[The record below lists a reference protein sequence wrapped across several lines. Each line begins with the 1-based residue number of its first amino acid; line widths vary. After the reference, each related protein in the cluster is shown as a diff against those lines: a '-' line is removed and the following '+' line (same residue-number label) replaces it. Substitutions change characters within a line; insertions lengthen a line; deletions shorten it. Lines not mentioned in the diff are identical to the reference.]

1 MIETRP
7 LTYTAAH
14 AGNIRPARYRDIRAM
29 LALFEEEVRAGRML
43 PRNPGEVR
51 ANIDNW
57 LVAEIDGNLAGCVS
71 LVFFGERKSQGD
83 LPVDDHSV
91 SHALCELRSLAVAPE
106 YRGNGLGSALISA
119 TLDLAGA
126 RGAARVL
133 ALTRS
138 VTLFE
143 NLGFYPSLVTN
154 FPEKV
159 WRDCRPCPFRHRC
172 DEVALLY
179 DLEQNEEQ
187 I

>member
-1 MIETRP
+1 LIEART
-7 LTYTAAH
+7 LTYPAAR
-14 AGNIRPARYRDIRAM
+14 AYTIRPARYGDIRFM
-29 LALFEEEVRAGRML
+29 LALFSEEVQAGRML

-51 ANIDNW
+51 ANIENW
-57 LVAEIDGNLAGCVS
+57 LVAERDGVLVGCVS
-71 LVFFGERKSQGD
+71 LVFFEEM
-83 LPVDDHSV
+83 
-91 SHALCELRSLAVAPE
+91 LCELRSLAVAPE

-119 TLDLAGA
+119 ALDLAEE
-126 RGAARVL
+126 RGVARVL

-143 NLGFYPSLVTN
+143 NQGFYPSLVTN

-179 DLEQNEEQ
+179 DFDGDEEKM
-187 I
+187 